1 MNPEIMNLVS
11 SFLGN
16 AGGGHSRRGLAP
28 WAIRAEEV
36 ISSLQMVRN
45 VRGAAPHAGAASM
58 AATLSSETLAPG
70 SFARRVGNTAIV
82 PVYGPLVARFSYG
95 YFSYEEIIRDLRLAA
110 GTAGITR
117 ILMEIDSPGGIGFM
131 IDSVPAVIAEITQ
144 TIPVDGHI
152 RGIGASAA
160 YWIASAGGRVTAD
173 RTSLVGSVGA
183 LIHYVDLEGILT
195 KLGGTVI
202 EAIAQQSPNKRLPH
216 ESDAGK
222 AELQAIVDDAGQ
234 MFVEALARHRGV
246 AVETI
251 LETYG
256 QGLVFAAPAALSRGM
271 IDAIMPFEQ
280 VLAGMADPL
289 DVDQPDPDPAAVS
302 THAQPKQESVM
313 TALNSSTAAA
323 VILTM
328 AALKADYPGLVADL
342 HAEGAENEFKRL
354 TAIDELA
361 AGLVGVDKL
370 VGELKADRKITPEA
384 AAGKLLAASK
394 ANLSERMKGLE
405 LLDKAADGVTST
417 LSGGDG
423 GGGFGCTADARG
435 LDGRMEFQAEA
446 SGRISDHRRLCRDDE
461 AQGAGRLRPSPFDT
475 RRRGSPQT
483 LSTSLKGNSHDHAR
497 GQ

>member
-246 AVETI
+246 AVENDPRN
-251 LETYG
+251 LRPRPG
-256 QGLVFAAPAALSRGM
+256 VRSAGG
-271 IDAIMPFEQ
+271 PFTRH
-280 VLAGMADPL
+280 DRRHH
-289 DVDQPDPDPAAVS
+289 AVR
-302 THAQPKQESVM
+302 T
-313 TALNSSTAAA
+313 
-323 VILTM
+323 
-328 AALKADYPGLVADL
+328 G
-342 HAEGAENEFKRL
+342 
-354 TAIDELA
+354 
-361 AGLVGVDKL
+361 
-370 VGELKADRKITPEA
+370 
-384 AAGKLLAASK
+384 
-394 ANLSERMKGLE
+394 
-405 LLDKAADGVTST
+405 
-417 LSGGDG
+417 SGGDG
-423 GGGFGCTADARG
+423 RPARCRSAG
-435 LDGRMEFQAEA
+435 PGPC
-446 SGRISDHRRLCRDDE
+446 RRVNPC
-461 AQGAGRLRPSPFDT
+461 PT
-475 RRRGSPQT
+475 QT
-483 LSTSLKGNSHDHAR
+483 GVGYDRT
-497 GQ
+497 